1 MNLIKQEIT
10 KLSVPIG
17 PFVYPIK
24 SSVLPEEGARETN
37 QKKKENSLKRSR
49 MNINQIQEFT
59 EEYIVDSTPKACF
72 QIYDW
77 LLYSEPFP
85 DWLVG

>member
-37 QKKKENSLKRSR
+37 QKKENSLKRSR

-72 QIYDW
+72 QISDW
-77 LLYSEPFP
+77 PAYSEPSS